1 MTSFGE
7 RLQKELDAR
16 KWSQADL
23 CKRSGLKSGHIA
35 PYLTNKK
42 DRDPRLSTVI
52 KIADALDVSLDYLAG
67 RTDNPMGFCDEELE
81 GLYIDSEARALLRGF
96 ELLPP
101 KGKEA
106 IQEQMDF
113 QLSKGAKES
122 TTEKRVDAAAVSG
135 VA

>member
-1 MTSFGE
+1 MGFGQ
-7 RLQKELDAR
+7 RVNDILLK
-16 KWSQADL
+16 KNMSPADL
-23 CKRSGLKSGHIA
+23 SRMLGWNTGALSQYMNNPDRSPK
-35 PYLTNKK
+35 
-42 DRDPRLSTVI
+42 LSTAV

-106 IQEQMDF
+106 IQEQVDF
-113 QLSKGAKES
+113 QLSKGVKERS
-122 TTEKRVDAAAVSG
+122 AEKRGDAAVASG